1 MGVQVAGK
9 AGVARVEAWVEASGG
24 SAGWAASEADSVEED
39 LAEAR
44 GEVVRGVATVE
55 AAMAEAV
62 MAVEPVAA
70 RVDRKEAWR
79 VASTVAPRAV
89 SSVVLQAACLAAPMV
104 DSSVVNLA
112 APRAAVAAMAAVMV
126 AA

>member
-1 MGVQVAGK
+1 MAEKV
-9 AGVARVEAWVEASGG
+9 GVARVEAWVELSGG

-39 LAEAR
+39 LAEAM

-70 RVDRKEAWR
+70 RVDRKAAWPA
-79 VASTVAPRAV
+79 ASTVAPRAV
-89 SSVVLQAACLAAPMV
+89 SSVVLQAARLAAPMV